1 MTRLN
6 YHHLYYF
13 WQVASAGNLTRV
25 AEQLHISQS
34 ALSAQIRKLE
44 EATGMQLF
52 ERAGRAMTLTLE
64 GRQML
69 RYAQDI
75 FTRGEELE
83 AWLRSGGGA
92 GTSQLRIGIISTL
105 SRNFIDR
112 LIAPV
117 LNDTSIH
124 LVLEAGTLEV
134 LLRGLAK
141 HQLDVV
147 LTNGDVRG
155 GDEQLW
161 ESRLLARQPISIIGP
176 PRKGRRPSFPRG
188 FRDQRW
194 VLPGRDSEV
203 RRAFEAFCSTHDY
216 DPLVVAEAND
226 MPMLRLLARD
236 SGALAVLPPVVVGDE
251 LQRGT
256 LSEYLQLP
264 DVFENFYAIT
274 VKRSQPSPVLNRLL
288 ANQEGSEGSLSATL

>member
-1 MTRLN
+1 MARLN

-13 WQVASAGNLTRV
+13 WHVANEGNLTRV
-25 AEQLHISQS
+25 AEQLHVSQS

-44 EATGMQLF
+44 ETAGMPLF
-52 ERAGRAMTLTLE
+52 ERAGRTMTLTLE

-83 AWLRSGGGA
+83 AWLRSGGGT
-92 GTSQLRIGIISTL
+92 GTTQLRIGIISTL

-117 LNDTSIH
+117 LDDPNTH

-176 PRKGRRPSFPRG
+176 PRSGRRPSFPRG
-188 FRDQRW
+188 FRDLRW
-194 VLPGRDSEV
+194 VLPGRESEV

-236 SGALAVLPPVVVGDE
+236 SGAMSVLPPVVVGDE
-251 LQRGT
+251 LQRGV

-288 ANQEGSEGSLSATL
+288 ANQESNEGGLSATL

>member
-1 MTRLN
+1 MTRIN
-6 YHHLYYF
+6 YHHLFYF
-13 WQVASAGNLTRV
+13 WHVASEGNLTRV
-25 AEQLHISQS
+25 AEQLHVSQS

-44 EATGMQLF
+44 EATGMRLF
-52 ERAGRAMTLTLE
+52 ERAGRSMTLTLE

-83 AWLRSGGGA
+83 AWLRSGGGS
-92 GTSQLRIGIISTL
+92 GTTQIRIGIISTL

-117 LNDTSIH
+117 LEDPNIH

-161 ESRLLARQPISIIGP
+161 ESRLLARQPISIVGP
-176 PRKGRRPSFPRG
+176 PRKGRRPSFPGG
-188 FRDQRW
+188 FKDMRW

-203 RRAFEAFCSTHDY
+203 RRAFEAFCSAHDY
-216 DPLVVAEAND
+216 EPLVAAEAND

-236 SGALAVLPPVVVGDE
+236 SGAMSVLPPVVVGDE
-251 LQRGT
+251 LQRGA
-256 LSEYLQLP
+256 LAEYLQLP

-274 VKRSQPSPVLNRLL
+274 VKRSQPSPIINRLL
-288 ANQEGSEGSLSATL
+288 AQRDEDLGSLSATL